1 MDKLSAILTAPAP
14 GRGFQAKIAK
24 SWTNNIHEI
33 GPNSA
38 NETRKEFSLCLVTF
52 GMVMREQAWAPEL
65 RLPAASLAPFPH
77 GQTQNLLFCFFVP
90 FTPLAW
96 HLCAKKYYGSTHI
109 LPKEWHAILIGG
121 WICNLLAKNMIKRKY
136 IRSIVH
142 TVAHGA
148 RNSEKYE

>member
-65 RLPAASLAPFPH
+65 RLPEASLALFPPSAI
-77 GQTQNLLFCFFVP
+77 LLFCP
-90 FTPLAW
+90 FYPFSMAS
-96 HLCAKKYYGSTHI
+96 LCQKMPMTALRSCQMSDMQHWSVSGRKYDWKKMY
-109 LPKEWHAILIGG
+109 
-121 WICNLLAKNMIKRKY
+121 Y
-136 IRSIVH
+136 IRSTVQA
-142 TVAHGA
+142 VAHGA